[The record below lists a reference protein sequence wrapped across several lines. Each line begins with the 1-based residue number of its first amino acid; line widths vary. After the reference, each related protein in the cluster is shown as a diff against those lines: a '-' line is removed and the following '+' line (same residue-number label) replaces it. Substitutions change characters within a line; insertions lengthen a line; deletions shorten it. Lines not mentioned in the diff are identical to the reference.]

1 MKNSSRNH
9 SAPYFRVMTA
19 PDGNTADLYLYGYI
33 GQDKWWE
40 DDPTEPLTDLAVVQ
54 AIKQLEKEHNRINV
68 RINSPGGSVMHGDPI
83 ITALRSSPA
92 EIHTYVDG
100 IAASMAFDIWVAS
113 KNRHAA
119 TNSKLMVHATSSIAI
134 GTAEDMRQAAAM
146 LEKFD
151 ETSIASMAEAT
162 GMDPEEIASRFY
174 DYKDHWLS
182 AKDAKEMGLISEI
195 ESYPVSQPADNPEK
209 LSFRQ
214 LLTIAGRV
222 NWPTDRPDDP
232 EPEPDETP
240 ERPDDFEKHRLEYLE
255 KRGQLAARD
264 MAGI

>member
-1 MKNSSRNH
+1 MNNPTPRAQTQTPMKKNNPH

-19 PDGNTADLYLYGYI
+19 PDGDSADLYLYGYI

-40 DDPTEPLTDLAVVQ
+40 DDMTEPLTDLAVVK
-54 AIKQLEKEHNRINV
+54 AIKDLEKEHARINV

-162 GMDPEEIASRFY
+162 GMDPEDIAARFY

-182 AKDAKEMGLISEI
+182 AKDAKELGLIDDV
-195 ESYPVSQPADNPEK
+195 ESYPVNSPAPAPEK

-214 LLTIAGRV
+214 LLTVAGRV
-222 NWPTDRPDDP
+222 NWPEEDD
-232 EPEPDETP
+232 DEN
-240 ERPDDFEKHRLEYLE
+240 EFEKENWRAEYL
-255 KRGQLAARD
+255 RRRD
-264 MAGI
+264 SLTQKLL